1 MGATAAHY
9 KMEGSRASG
18 AEHHPGQRAGVSST
32 SKPPRVTPS
41 TTVGLAH
48 VPELPPPL
56 GVAYDQ
62 SGMGK

>member
-18 AEHHPGQRAGVSST
+18 AEHHPGQRAGVSSA
-32 SKPPRVTPS
+32 SKPPRV